1 MGTFEKLGILVIV
14 VIIVMI
20 LAVAIYQWGGNEA
33 DSPLALDTGG
43 VPGLTVRDID
53 EIEGP
58 ADSEGGEVADDE
70 TGGEAT
76 ADEETWPG
84 GVPRVHTLRK
94 NDNLWVLV
102 FSKWRLQDSFI
113 KEIVRANPG
122 LNPKRLRPGRKIAIP
137 NPSGFFR
144 GKRGEATSRGET
156 QVVYEVQIGD
166 TLESIARMH
175 LGRKSRWHEIADLN
189 PGLRPERLRPG
200 QKILL
205 PALR

>member
-33 DSPLALDTGG
+33 DSPLAVGPTG
-43 VPGLTVRDID
+43 VPDLTVRTID
-53 EIEGP
+53 DYGS
-58 ADSEGGEVADDE
+58 AGDTEGGEAADDE
-70 TGGEAT
+70 SGAGETG
-76 ADEETWPG
+76 DEGTWQG
-84 GVPRVHTLRK
+84 GVPRSHTLRK

-102 FSKWRLQDSFI
+102 FSKWRLKDSFI

-144 GKRGEATSRGET
+144 DKSPREAR
-156 QVVYEVQIGD
+156 VYEVQIGD
-166 TLESIARMH
+166 TLESIARTH
-175 LGRKSRWHEIADLN
+175 LGRKSRWREIIDLN
-189 PGLRPERLRPG
+189 PGLDPKRLRPG